1 MKLPDDSRR
10 WPGAQDCCLFCWG
23 AQLSPILCN
32 PMDSSPPGSSVH
44 GVLQA
49 RILEWVAIYFS
60 RLLHC
65 WLSNDE
71 GLFISVF
78 TWEHNLPFSTLIKS
92 MLMVHSI
99 CWKRPN
105 SSMGF
110 NVYLWDL
117 QNWVLVLLLVSL
129 SWQIALHL
137 CMSVSFYQ
145 TTLLLSS
152 QFSLKGSLREAMN
165 HIVYSIR
172 LLPRVLCHRR

>member
-1 MKLPDDSRR
+1 MKLPDDSRK

-32 PMDSSPPGSSVH
+32 TMDSSPPGSSVH

-99 CWKRPN
+99 CWKWPN

-137 CMSVSFYQ
+137 CMSVSFS
-145 TTLLLSS
+145 LSDHFVVI
-152 QFSLKGSLREAMN
+152 FSVFIKRLSKGSHESYCIFYKAQG
-165 HIVYSIR
+165 VV
-172 LLPRVLCHRR
+172 P